1 MVTIGALTDPV
12 EISVVLPVY
21 KCAECLD
28 ALHERLQ
35 PVLAG
40 MGVSHEVIYVDDG
53 SPDGAWEIIAKI
65 AAQDRNVRALRLS
78 RNFGQNSAIM
88 AGLQASRG
96 SWTVVMDADLQEA
109 PEEIPRL
116 YGHGKAGNDI
126 VHTRRRTRSQSLLR
140 RVIGR
145 GYFQLTN
152 LLTGTATGTD
162 HGTMSILSRT
172 VVDAFL
178 SVKDVHREYLAVL
191 EWLGFPHTTVEVDHS
206 DRFDGR
212 SSYTFATLARLA
224 RAGLLFQ
231 TTRLLRLVTV
241 SGILVSL
248 AGFGL
253 AAYDLYIYA
262 TRGSLPGYTSLAVL
276 ILVMSGMLLGALGI
290 VGLYVGATFEQAKA
304 RPFFFVAESINE
316 GTIPRG

>member
-1 MVTIGALTDPV
+1 MTDGV

-28 ALHERLQ
+28 ALHERLR

-40 MGVSHEVIYVDDG
+40 MGVNHEVIYVDDG
-53 SPDGAWEIIAKI
+53 SPDGAWEIISKI
-65 AAQDRNVRALRLS
+65 AADDSNVRALRLS

-88 AGLQASRG
+88 AGLHAARG
-96 SWTVVMDADLQEA
+96 NWTVVMDADLQEA

-116 YGHGKAGNDI
+116 YSHAQAGNAI
-126 VHTRRRTRSQSLLR
+126 VHTKRRTRSQSLLR

-145 GYFQLTN
+145 GYFRITN
-152 LLTGTATGTD
+152 VLTGAATGTD
-162 HGTMSILSRT
+162 HGTMSILSRP
-172 VVDAFL
+172 VVDAYL
-178 SVKDVHREYLAVL
+178 SVKDVHREYLAIL
-191 EWLGFPHTTVEVDHS
+191 EWLGFPHTTLEVEHS
-206 DRFDGR
+206 KRFDGR
-212 SSYTFATLARLA
+212 SSYTLATLVRLA

-231 TTRLLRLVTV
+231 TTRLLQLVTV
-241 SGILVSL
+241 SGIAVSM

-253 AAYDLYIYA
+253 AAYDLYIWA

-304 RPFFFVAESINE
+304 RPFFFVAESIDE
-316 GTIPRG
+316 GTPRG